1 MPLSRLTQTL
11 PLDFAAEAWASEAAP
26 VGAALVEVF
35 LSDAGE
41 DDAGALAGALED
53 GFMEELLALAGALP
67 EGFAMPESLAAV
79 LLFRLLFEVVVAVS
93 VLALPG

>member
-35 LSDAGE
+35 LSGAGE
-41 DDAGALAGALED
+41 DDAGALDEGL
-53 GFMEELLALAGALP
+53 MEELLALAGAPP
-67 EGFAMPESLAAV
+67 EGVAIPESLAAV
-79 LLFRLLFEVVVAVS
+79 LFFRLLFEVVVAVS
-93 VLALPG
+93 VAFPG